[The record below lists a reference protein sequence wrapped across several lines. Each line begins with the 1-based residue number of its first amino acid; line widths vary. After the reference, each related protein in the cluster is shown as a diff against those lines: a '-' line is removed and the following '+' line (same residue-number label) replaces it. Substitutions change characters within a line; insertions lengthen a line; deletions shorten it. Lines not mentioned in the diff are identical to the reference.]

1 MYSTVKTSL
10 ALLRHEKV
18 TIDNGEIVKQWRE
31 RLARKFTKLPSIRAL
46 HDFVIMKH
54 ILTDAVIMRVREL
67 CYTGSFSNTTMKL
80 VRGATATD
88 VIIPTNHDSYKETN
102 QCHKLSA
109 TKLADLKVMY
119 FRFIQHLLWP
129 EHLQ

>member
-10 ALLRHEKV
+10 ALLRHAKV

-31 RLARKFTKLPSIRAL
+31 KLARKFTKLPSIRAL

-54 ILTDAVIMRVREL
+54 ILTDAVIMLVREL

-80 VRGATATD
+80 VRAQQQHTSLSQLIMT
-88 VIIPTNHDSYKETN
+88 PTRKRTSAINC
-102 QCHKLSA
+102 QLLS
-109 TKLADLKVMY
+109 
-119 FRFIQHLLWP
+119 LLI
-129 EHLQ
+129 